1 MGPVIFYIHI
11 ARSKNQHV
19 APVLKMRPIFPF
31 ISKLF
36 IFIVG
41 IAAFASESVLTMAI
55 VTAMHDAALSCKLT
69 HHKQVVQVTWKK
81 ITLNSIE
88 NVASFSRFGAKISK
102 PFQDHVQFLEHG
114 LHKSS
119 LLIKGVRRDNEAC
132 YKCTFYSFSDEAIS
146 STACLKV
153 EERKEPVT
161 EVRKAL
167 SRDDR
172 ILHTLSCS
180 DGASKFLGHMHND
193 SPVGSS
199 VGRFDPS
206 SDLSVSVIKASVV
219 DDRNLICVVHPPPEV
234 KGKDV
239 SMVKGEPQMMFLSN
253 RNGRLSPTLGFVIL
267 VTGLGIYNS

>member
-69 HHKQVVQVTWKK
+69 HHEQIIEVTWEK
-81 ITLNSIE
+81 ITLNSTE

-102 PFQDHVQFLEHG
+102 PFQDNVQFLEHG

-119 LLIKGVRRDNEAC
+119 LLIKGMRRDHKAC

-153 EERKEPVT
+153 EEHKEPVT
-161 EVRKAL
+161 EVNETF

-172 ILHTLSCS
+172 ILHTLSCF
-180 DGASKFLGHMHND
+180 DGASKHEGHMHND

-206 SDLSVSVIKASVV
+206 SDHSVSVIKASVA
-219 DDRNLICVVHPPPEV
+219 DDKNLICVVHPPPEV

-239 SMVKGEPQMMFLSN
+239 SMVKGKPQTMFISN
-253 RNGRLSPTLGFVIL
+253 RSGRLSPTVGLVIL
-267 VTGLGIYNS
+267 VTALGIYNS